1 MTHKWLRKIYVES
14 KNRCVL
20 RSKKP
25 WSDPSPRA
33 PAPRTGATHVDPLTQ
48 MPDISLGFP
57 TPRLG
62 DHHQRVPYI
71 PWRWNI
77 IPSRWFGWL
86 EDDHFPY
93 AKYGV
98 MAVGDGCMW
107 SSRENLPGCS
117 VWEWMSSKLLEGLA
131 LRVSSPSVRGF
142 FLGFFMDWDAMGFII
157 PSSTIWDNMFFT
169 LIMFF
174 SGWHSFKKL
183 LVWLLGWFFW
193 KIKSLRIELAGW
205 GTYHTWRIIPVTKW
219 LVPPHLQAM

>member
-71 PWRWNI
+71 PSRWNI

-93 AKYGV
+93 TKYGV

-107 SSRENLPGCS
+107 SSRENLPGCT
-117 VWEWMSSKLLEGLA
+117 WMFCWVCGWINGDRINSLFHLLING
-131 LRVSSPSVRGF
+131 VY
-142 FLGFFMDWDAMGFII
+142 
-157 PSSTIWDNMFFT
+157 
-169 LIMFF
+169 
-174 SGWHSFKKL
+174 
-183 LVWLLGWFFW
+183 
-193 KIKSLRIELAGW
+193 W
-205 GTYHTWRIIPVTKW
+205 GYNPLTFY
-219 LVPPHLQAM
+219 